1 MSRVYLNIN
10 KKIKRE
16 YIAEGGDKQMLK
28 AYKYRIYP
36 SKQQEEQ
43 IQKTF
48 GCCRFV
54 YNNTLAYRKERYETQ
69 KESMNKVA
77 CNNYVNQVLK
87 KAYEWLNEV
96 DKFALT
102 NAVYN
107 MDFAYQKFLVE
118 HTGYP
123 KFKSKKNSKKS
134 YKTNYTNNNI
144 EVSFDNNK
152 IKLPKLKWVKA
163 KVHRKFEGKIKS
175 ATISQVP
182 SGKYYASILVETAHT
197 PMESTGCV
205 IGIDLGIKDLLI
217 TSDGKKFD
225 NQKLTKK
232 YEDKLVKEQRNLS
245 HKVKDSKNWNKQRI
259 KVAKIHEK
267 ISNTRKDYLHK
278 ISHQLVSENQVIVTE
293 DLVVSN
299 MVKNPNLAKAIQD
312 CGWYELTRQLQYKST
327 WNNRQ
332 YVKIGRF
339 VKSSQTCSVCG
350 YVNEETKNLSVR
362 ECTCPQCGAV
372 HDRDINAAINILNE
386 GLRLLNAA

>member
-1 MSRVYLNIN
+1 
-10 KKIKRE
+10 
-16 YIAEGGDKQMLK
+16 MLK

-36 SKQQEEQ
+36 NKQQEEQ

-54 YNNTLAYRKERYETQ
+54 YNQTLAYRNDKYEAS
-69 KESMNKVA
+69 KESMNKTS

-87 KAYEWLNEV
+87 KAYEWLKEV

-107 MDFAYQKFLVE
+107 MDTAYQKFFK
-118 HTGYP
+118 GAGFP
-123 KFKSKKNSKKS
+123 KFKSKKNNYKS
-134 YKTNYTNNNI
+134 YTTNFTNNNI
-144 EVSFDNNK
+144 EVSFDDNK

-163 KVHRKFEGKIKS
+163 KEHREFEGKIKS

-182 SGKYYASILVETAHT
+182 SGKYFVSILVETEHT
-197 PMESTGCV
+197 LIESTGCM

-217 TSDGKKFD
+217 TSDGEKFD
-225 NQKLTKK
+225 NIRTIKK
-232 YEDKLVKEQRNLS
+232 YEDKLAKEQRKLS
-245 HKVKDSKNWNKQRI
+245 HKVKGSKNYEKQRI

-267 ISNTRKDYLHK
+267 IHNTRIDNLHK
-278 ISHQLVSENQVIVTE
+278 ISHKLISENQVIVSE
-293 DLVVSN
+293 DLAVSN
-299 MVKNPNLAKAIQD
+299 MVKNHNLAKAISD
-312 CGWYELTRQLQYKST
+312 CGWYELTRQIGYKSN

-339 VKSSQTCSVCG
+339 TKSSQPCNVCG
-350 YVNEETKNLSVR
+350 YINTETKNLFVR
-362 ECTCPQCGAV
+362 QWSCPQCGTV

-386 GLRLLNAA
+386 GLRLLSVV